1 MEYFV
6 TFSQTTKD
14 RNSILHSWLIYHNR
28 LETTFQGGIF
38 LNILTVFI
46 QCGSTDAVKLTT
58 GKHWFQHIAGIHCA
72 IRLTCTYDQMKL
84 INKQDDLTF
93 ALFYLFKNRFQT
105 FLKFTTVF
113 GTCYQCTHI
122 QGKNFLILQC
132 FWNISCYNSLCKTFH
147 SGCFTNTR
155 FTDENRIVLGL
166 TGKNTDHIP
175 DLTVT
180 SDYRIQFLASCFLYK
195 IFAVFIQCIVCG
207 FRVIAYYTLIPTHC
221 GKCLQKAFFG
231 NAEFAPDFL
240 HAGTWIFQ
248 KCQEKML
255 YGYVFISH
263 CLRFIF
269 CVYQSLIQIL
279 SESKFSAG
287 YLYLGIQSFLYSINK
302 VIFIYFHFLNKL
314 ENQAVFLCQE
324 GI

>member
-132 FWNISCYNSLCKTFH
+132 FRNISCYNSLCKTFH

-180 SDYRIQFLASCFLYK
+180 SNDRIQLLASCLFHK
-195 IFAVFIQCIVCG
+195 IFA
-207 FRVIAYYTLIPTHC
+207 
-221 GKCLQKAFFG
+221 
-231 NAEFAPDFL
+231 
-240 HAGTWIFQ
+240 
-248 KCQEKML
+248 
-255 YGYVFISH
+255 
-263 CLRFIF
+263 
-269 CVYQSLIQIL
+269 
-279 SESKFSAG
+279 
-287 YLYLGIQSFLYSINK
+287 
-302 VIFIYFHFLNKL
+302 IFI
-314 ENQAVFLCQE
+314 
-324 GI
+324 